1 MPAKGHL
8 RRRLVAMLD
17 AAVGKLAALGLRS
30 LRRFDRKRTADF
42 AGRFLRQIGPW
53 LPEHKVGRTNL
64 QAAYPEKSPTE
75 VEQILRGVWDNLG
88 RFGAEFAHLDRLTI
102 HDPRDPKPCDIEFD
116 HETQVRFETIRD
128 SGKPVLMFAAH
139 LGNWELPA
147 LVAHHYGLKV
157 SVLYR
162 RPNLPSVADAVVDMR
177 AGCMGTLVASGTEAP
192 FVLAKALEE
201 GGVAGMLVDQH
212 DRRGV
217 DVRFFGRA
225 ARTSALIARL
235 ARQVDCPIQG
245 VRVIR
250 LPDNRFRIELTEPIA
265 AARAASGEIGIEGTM
280 QAITSVIESWVREHP
295 EQWLWLHQRWR
306 AHEIHPREKYRQALA
321 VGRQS

>member
-17 AAVGKLAALGLRS
+17 AAVGKLAALGLRG
-30 LRRFDRKRTADF
+30 LRRFDRKHTADF
-42 AGRFLRQIGPW
+42 AGRFLRQIGPC

-64 QAAYPEKSPTE
+64 QAAYPEKSPAE

-116 HETQVRFETIRD
+116 HETRVRFETIRD

-162 RPNLPSVADAVVDMR
+162 RPNLPAVADAVVDMR

-192 FVLAKALEE
+192 FVLAKSLEE
-201 GGVAGMLVDQH
+201 GGVAGMLVDQY

-217 DVRFFGRA
+217 DVQFFGRP
-225 ARTSALIARL
+225 ARTSARHSRKRRSQCPLQRAR
-235 ARQVDCPIQG
+235 
-245 VRVIR
+245 
-250 LPDNRFRIELTEPIA
+250 
-265 AARAASGEIGIEGTM
+265 
-280 QAITSVIESWVREHP
+280 
-295 EQWLWLHQRWR
+295 
-306 AHEIHPREKYRQALA
+306 PREASDRAGPLRRTFQ
-321 VGRQS
+321 

>member
-8 RRRLVAMLD
+8 RRSLTAMLD
-17 AAVGKLAALGLRS
+17 AAVGKLAALGLRG

-42 AGRFLRQIGPW
+42 AGRFLQRIGPW
-53 LPEHKVGRTNL
+53 LPEHKVGRANL
-64 QAAYPEKSPTE
+64 QAAYPEKSAAE
-75 VEQILRGVWDNLG
+75 IEQILCGVWDNLG

-102 HDPRDPKPCDIEFD
+102 LDPRDPKPSDIEFD
-116 HETQVRFETIRD
+116 HETRLRFETIRD
-128 SGKPVLMFAAH
+128 AGRPVLMFAAH

-162 RPNLPSVADAVVDMR
+162 RPNLPSVADAVVEMR

-192 FVLAKALEE
+192 FVLAKALEDC
-201 GGVAGMLVDQH
+201 GVAGMLVDQH

-217 DVRFFGRA
+217 DVEFFGRP
-225 ARTSALIARL
+225 ARTSAVIARL

-250 LPDNRFRIELTEPIA
+250 LPDNRFRIELTEAIA
-265 AARAASGEIGIEGTM
+265 TVRTASGEIDIEGTM
-280 QAITSVIESWVREHP
+280 QAITRVIEGWVRGHP

-306 AHEIHPREKYRQALA
+306 ANEVHPREKYRQALGL
-321 VGRQS
+321 GRKS